1 MIFDQAV
8 EFFDYGGFMEIII
21 KAVGAY
27 FSADGVV
34 ADNVNHPQF
43 AQYKVE
49 QSENTYNLYA
59 TSQLAPAAVSLRIPV
74 EIGTN
79 DTIFMNGFQSAT
91 ESREHTVHE
100 RMKGI
105 DIVSSYA
112 RALYAEKVGGDYSIV
127 KYKNKPGVTHGFSY
141 CYFRHGDRVRLFASL
156 DESTGYTV
164 FKYDAWNSLLKI
176 SKDIEGVKSFD
187 NYKAMS
193 LFFAEGTYD
202 EVFDKWFEAL
212 GKSENP
218 PAPELVGYSTRKLDK
233 IDESMI
239 DCKLNA
245 VKGCFPV
252 KPNIFI
258 VDGEYC
264 VNGDWLKPN
273 ADKFPMGMRAVSDMI
288 KGADVMSGLCISPF
302 TASEKSQV
310 YREHKDWVLTAPDGR
325 PVTTKRNLYV
335 LDSENPEV
343 REHVR
348 DVLHTILF
356 MWGFNLAKLD
366 NLYVAGMIP
375 TDGKSRGERM
385 CSAMAFLRECCGGK
399 LMYADHTPLM
409 PAFGKADYCAI
420 SCDAV
425 SDLLPPAYSKRF
437 CRESASVRNAS
448 ADIVFRRGLNGRAF
462 LGAPCPVSLDNK
474 ESFLDG
480 RLNNAEQNVLTN
492 LEGLFTSVRIIADT
506 GASYDQKKKRR
517 FRKMCSLG
525 SDAEGVKVQNA
536 RDGFL
541 VSYKF
546 EGKSYIVKF
555 R

>member
-1 MIFDQAV
+1 MIKFGIFLA
-8 EFFDYGGFMEIII
+8 YGGFMEVII
-21 KAVGAY
+21 KAAGAY
-27 FSADGVV
+27 FSPEGVV

-43 AQYKVE
+43 AQYNIE
-49 QSENTYNLYA
+49 QSENTYNLYV
-59 TSQLAPAAVSLRIPV
+59 TSELAPAAVSLRIPV

-79 DTIFMNGFQSAT
+79 DTVFMNGFQSAT
-91 ESREHTVHE
+91 ESREHTVNE
-100 RMKGI
+100 KMRGI
-105 DIVSSYA
+105 DALSSYA
-112 RALYAEKVGGDYSIV
+112 RALYAEKVGGDYSMV

-141 CYFRHGDRVRLFASL
+141 CYFRHGDHVRLFASL

-164 FKYDAWNSLLKI
+164 FKYDAWSSLLKI
-176 SKDIEGVKSFD
+176 SKDIEGVKRFD

-193 LFFAEGTYD
+193 LFFAEGSYD

-212 GKSENP
+212 GKSENH
-218 PAPELVGYSTRKLDK
+218 PAPELVGYSTRKLDE
-233 IDESMI
+233 IDESVI
-239 DCKLNA
+239 DRKLTA

-252 KPNIFI
+252 TPNIFI

-264 VNGDWLKPN
+264 THGDWLKPDE
-273 ADKFPMGMRAVSDMI
+273 DKFPMGMRMISDMI
-288 KGADVMSGLCISPF
+288 KDVDIMSGLCLSPF
-302 TASEKSQV
+302 TVCEGSAV
-310 YREHKDWVLTAPDGR
+310 YCEHKDWVLTAPNGR

-343 REHVR
+343 REYVR
-348 DVLHTILF
+348 ETLHTILF
-356 MWGFNLAKLD
+356 MWGFDLVKLD
-366 NLYVAGMIP
+366 NLYVAGMLP
-375 TDGKSRGERM
+375 AGDKSRGERM

-409 PAFGKADYCAI
+409 PAFGIADYCAI

-437 CRESASVRNAS
+437 YRESASVRNAT

-462 LGAPCPVSLDNK
+462 LSAPCPVSLDEK

-492 LEGLFTSVRIIADT
+492 LEGLFTSVRIITDSA
-506 GASYDQKKKRR
+506 ASYDQKKKRR
-517 FRKMCSLG
+517 FKKMCALG
-525 SDAEGVKVQNA
+525 TDAEDVKVQNA